1 MFISAQTENMS
12 ECERTQKKCLLL
24 RTRDCCCFVFLM
36 TFQNLKQI
44 VEAVTVNSVRDKTC
58 LSLILLRSLHR
69 KHTPALSR
77 WLSLH
82 EEDFLWPSNGL
93 KDTHT

>member
-1 MFISAQTENMS
+1 MNSA
-12 ECERTQKKCLLL
+12 
-24 RTRDCCCFVFLM
+24 
-36 TFQNLKQI
+36 
-44 VEAVTVNSVRDKTC
+44 RDKTC

-82 EEDFLWPSNGL
+82 EEDFLRPSNGL
-93 KDTHT
+93 KDTHTHENEHFMCGAPVLKVKYIIYRSILYLEILNNKQQHQVVTF